1 MKISYR
7 KLKPKIIS
15 YKFYIYYTNE
25 RFRKTVLSELSKVVI
40 ENNSKGLDRLLG
52 IFRETHIV
60 YAPHKK
66 KHKRDNYFSFMNKM
80 LSKKLIKKNK
90 IEKYV
95 PEE

>member
-1 MKISYR
+1 MKTSYR

-15 YKFYIYYTNE
+15 YKFYIYYTSE
-25 RFRKTVLSELSKVVI
+25 RFSKTVLSELSKVVI

-52 IFRETHIV
+52 ICRETHNIH
-60 YAPHKK
+60 APHKI